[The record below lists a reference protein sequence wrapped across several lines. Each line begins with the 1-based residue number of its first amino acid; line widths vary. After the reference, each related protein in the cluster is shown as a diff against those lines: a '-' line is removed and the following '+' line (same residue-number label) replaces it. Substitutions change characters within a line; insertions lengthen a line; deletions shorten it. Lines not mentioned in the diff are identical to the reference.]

1 MFVVD
6 MSAFWLIHFLKPLN
20 VCRSPLTICTS
31 YKVNKLYK
39 HQRRRD
45 WSSGI
50 IRPQRWRRPRC
61 SPSDRTSEQ
70 PVLGPLIPWYFGRYS
85 WVLKSG

>member
-1 MFVVD
+1 MFVAD

-20 VCRSPLTICTS
+20 VCQSPLTICTS
-31 YKVNKLYK
+31 YKVKNLYK

-50 IRPQRWRRPRC
+50 VRAATLAA
-61 SPSDRTSEQ
+61 TSSQ
-70 PVLGPLIPWYFGRYS
+70 SLR
-85 WVLKSG
+85 